1 LKRIFSL
8 EVERLLRKKRQKLIT
23 SILDMLILSALREKP
38 MSGYDVILMI
48 RRRFRILVATG
59 GLYYTL
65 CTLERQGLVKGN
77 WIGRRRVYVLTP
89 KGEYASE
96 AACIMC
102 KRIERLLS
110 LPVAFDS
117 QY

>member
-1 LKRIFSL
+1 
-8 EVERLLRKKRQKLIT
+8 
-23 SILDMLILSALREKP
+23 
-38 MSGYDVILMI
+38 MSEYDVILMI

-59 GLYYTL
+59 SLYQTL
-65 CTLERQGLVKGN
+65 YTLERQGLIKGN
-77 WIGRRRVYVLTP
+77 WIGRRRIYVLTP

-102 KRIERLLS
+102 KRIERLVS
-110 LPVAFDS
+110 LPVPFDG

>member
-1 LKRIFSL
+1 M
-8 EVERLLRKKRQKLIT
+8 V
-23 SILDMLILSALREKP
+23 LSSVRRDALFF
-38 MSGYDVILMI
+38 VLLMI
-48 RRRFRILVATG
+48 RRRFRILLGTG

-65 CTLERQGLVKGN
+65 YALERQGLIKGN
-77 WIGRRRVYVLTP
+77 WIGRRRIYVLTP

-96 AACIMC
+96 AACILC

-110 LPVAFDS
+110 LPIAFES